1 MGFENESSHEQGNDL
16 LKSKKTKTPE
26 KIKSFENEK
35 AFVVTLCVK
44 RPGEDDMTA
53 SKYFFSFAFK
63 ETISGLSPI
72 DEHDLPEKNKN
83 ETEDEYLARIIED
96 PKVIKMAEHVVSE
109 WGNPPVI
116 MYTR

>member
-1 MGFENESSHEQGNDL
+1 MGFENESSHEQENDL
-16 LKSKKTKTPE
+16 PKSEKNKTPE
-26 KIKSFENEK
+26 KLKTPENEK
-35 AFVVTLCVK
+35 AFAVTLCVK
-44 RPGEDDMTA
+44 RPGEDYMMS

-72 DEHDLPEKNKN
+72 DERDLPEKNEN